1 MLNHNL
7 KKKPFTIITIH
18 KGDINLLKKTIFSVD
33 NQSNKPYR
41 HLVISPDLKLSECK
55 IFRKKYR
62 SFILGQ
68 DNSIY
73 NAMNIGLQKTKK
85 NYVLFLNSG
94 DCLVNKNITDYI
106 YNLIKKQIHP

>member
-1 MLNHNL
+1 MNLLDNNL
-7 KKKPFTIITIH
+7 KKKSFTIITIH

-33 NQSNKPYR
+33 KQSNKPYR
-41 HLVISPDLKLSECK
+41 HLVISADLKLSECK
-55 IFRKKYR
+55 KFRKKYR

-94 DCLVNKNITDYI
+94 DCFVNNNVTSCTGSTCE
-106 YNLIKKQIHP
+106 